1 MVKNYL
7 HPFKKNLVQENGKDE
22 VNTYNNLHKKVIKK
36 NKTIISNLVY
46 DQQWLIAG
54 MRGQE
59 RP

>member
-36 NKTIISNLVY
+36 KQNSNLVY
-46 DQQWLIAG
+46 DRQWLIAG

>member
-36 NKTIISNLVY
+36 KTKQSSRIWFMISN
-46 DQQWLIAG
+46 G
-54 MRGQE
+54 
-59 RP
+59 